1 MRLIRLCGESVFPVY
16 LGLVAQNRVQKRA
29 MNFDLSI
36 VADEAELAE
45 LIHEKLTRD
54 RVEPSQRFLADVDA
68 DPLLASFLAEI
79 LPSRG
84 RALCAWL
91 A

>member
-45 LIHEKLTRD
+45 LIHEK
-54 RVEPSQRFLADVDA
+54 P
-68 DPLLASFLAEI
+68 DP
-79 LPSRG
+79 
-84 RALCAWL
+84 
-91 A
+91 